1 MHRFAI
7 NRRLAAFLGT
17 LCFCLLVVLAGCVS
31 KSGGPA
37 KERTAYTVTDSTGTV
52 LSLPCPPQRIVSVSI
67 SSDEILLALVPPSRL
82 AAVTYLADDPGISN
96 VTAPVKSI
104 AGRVRSVTPEALLK
118 LNPDLIVAP
127 DYVKPDMVK
136 TFRDVGIPLYVYHTD
151 TNIREVEETIRALGT
166 LVQEP
171 DKANRLVLTMEQ
183 RLQAVQKRVA
193 DIPAARRKRVAYYGA
208 GGFYYMPKSSFQDI
222 CRKAGGADVTEDLS
236 YDKPGILPQ
245 EILVDLNPDVF
256 MITAW
261 NYDGNHDPDK
271 MARELLANPAY
282 GETKAVR
289 EKAVAILPATHILSL
304 SQHIVDAVEDL
315 AQALYP
321 DHFPKGGTP

>member
-52 LSLPCPPQRIVSVSI
+52 LSLPGPPQRIVSVSI

-183 RLQAVQKRVA
+183 RL
-193 DIPAARRKRVAYYGA
+193 
-208 GGFYYMPKSSFQDI
+208 
-222 CRKAGGADVTEDLS
+222 
-236 YDKPGILPQ
+236 
-245 EILVDLNPDVF
+245 
-256 MITAW
+256 
-261 NYDGNHDPDK
+261 
-271 MARELLANPAY
+271 
-282 GETKAVR
+282 
-289 EKAVAILPATHILSL
+289 
-304 SQHIVDAVEDL
+304 
-315 AQALYP
+315 
-321 DHFPKGGTP
+321 

>member
-1 MHRFAI
+1 M
-7 NRRLAAFLGT
+7 
-17 LCFCLLVVLAGCVS
+17 
-31 KSGGPA
+31 
-37 KERTAYTVTDSTGTV
+37 
-52 LSLPCPPQRIVSVSI
+52 
-67 SSDEILLALVPPSRL
+67 
-82 AAVTYLADDPGISN
+82 
-96 VTAPVKSI
+96 
-104 AGRVRSVTPEALLK
+104 
-118 LNPDLIVAP
+118 
-127 DYVKPDMVK
+127 
-136 TFRDVGIPLYVYHTD
+136 
-151 TNIREVEETIRALGT
+151 
-166 LVQEP
+166 
-171 DKANRLVLTMEQ
+171 
-183 RLQAVQKRVA
+183 QKRVA